1 MRSGVG
7 KSRIPFHRASLCRK
21 DVTRKSMT
29 TRVPVVETEPFIS
42 REIIKLDISFANDL
56 FKLSVY
62 FR

>member
-1 MRSGVG
+1 MTG
-7 KSRIPFHRASLCRK
+7 
-21 DVTRKSMT
+21 KSMT